1 LSSPEPPSH
10 STFIREH
17 LANERTFL
25 AWVRTSLSLIGL
37 GFVLAR
43 MGVFLRELG
52 NAGAPHLAHRIPGGG
67 EFIGTGVIFV
77 VLGTLLG
84 GWSGRRFH
92 RVRRGIEE
100 SRFEPAM
107 NIASLVTAAVVVGGL
122 LIVGLVVWRVLI
134 QGAES

>member
-1 LSSPEPPSH
+1 VSSPQPPST
-10 STFIREH
+10 SPFVREH

-67 EFIGTGVIFV
+67 EFIGTGVVFV
-77 VLGTLLG
+77 ILGTVLG

-92 RVRRGIEE
+92 RVRRGIDE
-100 SRFEPAM
+100 SRFEPAL
-107 NIASLVTAAVVVGGL
+107 NVANLVTGVVVVGGL
-122 LIVGLVVWRVLI
+122 LIVTLIVWRILI